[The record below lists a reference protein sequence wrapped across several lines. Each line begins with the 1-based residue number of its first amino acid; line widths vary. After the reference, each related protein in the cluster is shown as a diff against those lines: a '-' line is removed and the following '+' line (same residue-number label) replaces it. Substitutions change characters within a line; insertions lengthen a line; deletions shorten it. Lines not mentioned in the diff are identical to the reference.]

1 MGRNNYEEITE
12 TETLVYDERLK
23 RKQWSIKQAKI
34 KAIELIKEIE
44 SRGIKKN
51 DDKMFITKEMEKRMK
66 AEAKEE
72 ERKHYSPFRKFCKIV
87 AHSSYFNTFIML
99 IILANVITIALETE
113 ELAHKEIG
121 ASSSPFYHYID
132 NIYLSI
138 YTFEFLLKW
147 YADRSEYWNNGY
159 NIFDFLVLLVS
170 YITWVIGMMGSL
182 STKFSFLRVL
192 RGNNNNNNNN

>member
-1 MGRNNYEEITE
+1 MT
-12 TETLVYDERLK
+12 
-23 RKQWSIKQAKI
+23 
-34 KAIELIKEIE
+34 
-44 SRGIKKN
+44 
-51 DDKMFITKEMEKRMK
+51 
-66 AEAKEE
+66 
-72 ERKHYSPFRKFCKIV
+72 
-87 AHSSYFNTFIML
+87 

-147 YADRSEYWNNGY
+147 YADRGEYWNNGY
-159 NIFDFLVLLVS
+159 NIFDFVVLLVS
-170 YITWVIGMMGSL
+170 YVTWVIGMLGSL

-192 RGNNNNNNNN
+192 RGKNNYNITYIYYLTFIYINIKYIMNNIYFLKYPPT